1 MDFTTENTL
10 EEQTERIK
18 RIKATAKGFRREEFS
33 LSHKKSKTIL
43 KIEEAVLE
51 CLNYGWEID
60 SMLEEG
66 KLSPY
71 EFDQLSTRLDK
82 LGLVTK
88 QLAENHQEIAQ
99 TLNDILHI
107 FRLLKKM
114 ITEVEYIEDAKS
126 TDSGHISERNFITK
140 TGFTIDETSYYE
152 ILEKLDFLLEEK
164 KTDNDVYN
172 ISKLERELNNAIKIV
187 GKIETDIVLNVLYL
201 KPPAAMLEIMN
212 SIEIL
217 KATIEPIYNL
227 IKGKYFREQIKS
239 AKIGMDLLARNN
251 NLNVGD
257 TIKIK
262 GLFSR
267 TKGLEYFDELS
278 TIIVEQKD

>member
-1 MDFTTENTL
+1 MDSTTEDAQVERTR
-10 EEQTERIK
+10 RIK
-18 RIKATAKGFRREEFS
+18 KIKSIAKGFRREEFS
-33 LSHKKSKTIL
+33 LSQKKSKTIR
-43 KIEEAVLE
+43 KVEEAVLE

-66 KLSPY
+66 ELSPY

-99 TLNDILHI
+99 TLNDILLI
-107 FRLLKKM
+107 FRFLKEM
-114 ITEVEYIEDAKS
+114 VTEVEYIEDAKIN
-126 TDSGHISERNFITK
+126 DSGHVTEQSFITK

-152 ILEKLDFLLEEK
+152 ILEKLDSLFEEK

-187 GKIETDIVLNVLYL
+187 GRIDTDVVLNVLYL
-201 KPPAAMLEIMN
+201 KPPAPMLEILN

-251 NLNVGD
+251 NLNVGE

-267 TKGLEYFDELS
+267 TKGLEYFEELS
-278 TIIVEQKD
+278 TILTNY

>member
-1 MDFTTENTL
+1 MDSTTEDAQVERTK
-10 EEQTERIK
+10 RIK
-18 RIKATAKGFRREEFS
+18 RIKSIAKRFRREEFS
-33 LSHKKSKTIL
+33 LSQKKSKTIR
-43 KIEEAVLE
+43 KVEEAVLE

-66 KLSPY
+66 ELSPY

-99 TLNDILHI
+99 TLNDLLLI
-107 FRLLKKM
+107 FRLLKD
-114 ITEVEYIEDAKS
+114 IVTEVEYIEDAKIN
-126 TDSGHISERNFITK
+126 DSGHVTEQSFITK

-152 ILEKLDFLLEEK
+152 ILEKLDSLLEEK

-187 GKIETDIVLNVLYL
+187 GKVDTDVVLNVLYL
-201 KPPAAMLEIMN
+201 KPPAPMLEILN

-251 NLNVGD
+251 NLNVGE

-267 TKGLEYFDELS
+267 TKGLEYFEDLS
-278 TIIVEQKD
+278 TILTNY

>member
-1 MDFTTENTL
+1 MDSATDNAL
-10 EEQTERIK
+10 VEQTKRIK
-18 RIKATAKGFRREEFS
+18 RIKAIAKGFRRDDFS
-33 LSHKKSKTIL
+33 LSQKKSKTIR
-43 KIEEAVLE
+43 KVEEAVLE

-66 KLSPY
+66 ELSPY

-88 QLAENHQEIAQ
+88 QLAETHQEIAQ
-99 TLNDILHI
+99 TLNDILKI
-107 FRLLKKM
+107 FRIIKEM
-114 ITEVEYIEDAKS
+114 VTEVEYIEDAKIN
-126 TDSGHISERNFITK
+126 DSGHITEQSFITK

-152 ILEKLDFLLEEK
+152 ILEKLDSLLEEK

-187 GKIETDIVLNVLYL
+187 GRIDTDIVLNVLYL
-201 KPPAAMLEIMN
+201 KPPVLMLEIMN
-212 SIEIL
+212 SVEIL

-251 NLNVGD
+251 NLNVGE

-267 TKGLEYFDELS
+267 TKGLEYFDDLS
-278 TIIVEQKD
+278 TVLTNY

>member
-1 MDFTTENTL
+1 MDSTTEDAQVERTK
-10 EEQTERIK
+10 RIK
-18 RIKATAKGFRREEFS
+18 RIKSIAKGFRREEFS
-33 LSHKKSKTIL
+33 LSQKKSKTIR
-43 KIEEAVLE
+43 KAEEAVLE

-66 KLSPY
+66 ELSPY

-99 TLNDILHI
+99 TLNDLLLI
-107 FRLLKKM
+107 FRLLKE
-114 ITEVEYIEDAKS
+114 IVTEVEYIEDAKIN
-126 TDSGHISERNFITK
+126 DSGHVTEQSFITK

-152 ILEKLDFLLEEK
+152 ILEKLDSLLEEK

-187 GKIETDIVLNVLYL
+187 GKVDTNVVLNVLYL
-201 KPPAAMLEIMN
+201 KPPAPMLEILN

-251 NLNVGD
+251 NLNVGE

-267 TKGLEYFDELS
+267 TKGLEYFEDLS
-278 TIIVEQKD
+278 TILTNY

>member
-1 MDFTTENTL
+1 MDSTTEDAQV
-10 EEQTERIK
+10 ERAKRIK
-18 RIKATAKGFRREEFS
+18 RIKSIAKGFRREEFS
-33 LSHKKSKTIL
+33 LSQKKSKTIR
-43 KIEEAVLE
+43 KVEEAVLE

-66 KLSPY
+66 ELSPY

-99 TLNDILHI
+99 TLNDLLLI
-107 FRLLKKM
+107 FRLLKE
-114 ITEVEYIEDAKS
+114 IVTEVEYIEDAKIN
-126 TDSGHISERNFITK
+126 DSGHVTEQSFITK

-152 ILEKLDFLLEEK
+152 ILEKLDSLLEEK
-164 KTDNDVYN
+164 KTDNDIYN

-187 GKIETDIVLNVLYL
+187 GKVDTNVVLNVLYL
-201 KPPAAMLEIMN
+201 KPPAPMLEILN

-251 NLNVGD
+251 NLNVGE

-267 TKGLEYFDELS
+267 TKGLEYFEDLS
-278 TIIVEQKD
+278 TILTNY

>member
-1 MDFTTENTL
+1 MDSTTEDAL
-10 EEQTERIK
+10 VERTRKIK
-18 RIKATAKGFRREEFS
+18 RIKAIAKGFRREEFS
-33 LSHKKSKTIL
+33 LSQSESKTIR
-43 KIEEAVLE
+43 KVEEAVLE

-66 KLSPY
+66 ELSPY

-88 QLAENHQEIAQ
+88 QLAENHQKIAE
-99 TLNDILHI
+99 TLNDILLI
-107 FRLLKKM
+107 FSLLNAM
-114 ITEVEYIEDAKS
+114 VTEVEYIEDAKIN
-126 TDSGHISERNFITK
+126 DSGHVTKQSFITK

-152 ILEKLDFLLEEK
+152 MLEKLDSLLEEK

-172 ISKLERELNNAIKIV
+172 ISKLERELNNSIKIV
-187 GKIETDIVLNVLYL
+187 GKIDSDVVLNVLYL
-201 KPPAAMLEIMN
+201 KPPVPMLEILN

-239 AKIGMDLLARNN
+239 AKIGMDFLARNN
-251 NLNVGD
+251 DLNVGE

-267 TKGLEYFDELS
+267 KKGLDCFEELS
-278 TIIVEQKD
+278 TIMTKY

>member
-1 MDFTTENTL
+1 MDSTTEDAQVERTK
-10 EEQTERIK
+10 RIK
-18 RIKATAKGFRREEFS
+18 RIKSIAKGFRREEFS
-33 LSHKKSKTIL
+33 LSQKKSKTIR
-43 KIEEAVLE
+43 KAEEAVLE

-66 KLSPY
+66 ELSPY

-99 TLNDILHI
+99 TLNDLLLI
-107 FRLLKKM
+107 FRLLKE
-114 ITEVEYIEDAKS
+114 IVTEVEYIEDAKIN
-126 TDSGHISERNFITK
+126 DSGHVTEQSFITK

-152 ILEKLDFLLEEK
+152 ILEKLDSLLEEK

-187 GKIETDIVLNVLYL
+187 GKVDTDVVLNVLYL
-201 KPPAAMLEIMN
+201 KPPAPMLEILN

-251 NLNVGD
+251 NLNVGE

-267 TKGLEYFDELS
+267 TKGLEYFEDLS
-278 TIIVEQKD
+278 TILTNY